1 MESAFYPIIGQM
13 ERAAGL
19 AHDDDLNAKL
29 DKLDALG
36 CLKHAMNDAPVG
48 LGAIMRASTNQ
59 ASLIKHLKDVRPK
72 LNVVA
77 DNAEL
82 WCLFD

>member
-1 MESAFYPIIGQM
+1 M

-29 DKLDALG
+29 DKLDVLWMPEARHERCAG
-36 CLKHAMNDAPVG
+36 RARSDNARINRIKHP
-48 LGAIMRASTNQ
+48 
-59 ASLIKHLKDVRPK
+59 LIKHLKDVRPK